1 MRLCLTS
8 PPGSDCASTRTWA
21 SGSDPGAG
29 PSGPPDYG
37 RMRARSWGLT
47 GAVPGA
53 RRHSGAWSGLWQLER
68 TARSGRQKSYSR
80 APVAQLDRVPGY
92 EPGGREFESLRAR
105 QSANVYSEWRRCGAT
120 EVVRPAAL
128 PNHGPAVEGR
138 TTELRTKR
146 SCTPSPL
153 SISPTGSPA
162 PGRVVRRQSSHRAIE
177 RVGGKYRRQTGF
189 TPLSGV
195 VCQSLCH
202 TSHPAFNSNASRGT

>member
-1 MRLCLTS
+1 
-8 PPGSDCASTRTWA
+8 
-21 SGSDPGAG
+21 
-29 PSGPPDYG
+29 
-37 RMRARSWGLT
+37 
-47 GAVPGA
+47 
-53 RRHSGAWSGLWQLER
+53 
-68 TARSGRQKSYSR
+68 
-80 APVAQLDRVPGY
+80 
-92 EPGGREFESLRAR
+92 
-105 QSANVYSEWRRCGAT
+105 
-120 EVVRPAAL
+120 
-128 PNHGPAVEGR
+128 VEGR

-202 TSHPAFNSNASRGT
+202 TSHPAFNSNASRGTWAPSVPWRL